1 MTVADE
7 AITFAKQHKVEI
19 SRRLTDPARYPPSA
33 YPVTVF
39 MAGSPGA
46 GKTEYSKN
54 LLAELAKH
62 PQHHPVRIDSDELR
76 SEIPSYTGNNSA
88 EMQGAVSILLRE
100 LYERT
105 LKNNQTVIV
114 DGTFSNY
121 EKAKENVT
129 RSLHREREVFI
140 FYLYQRPE
148 IAWQFTLAREKVE
161 GRHIPKD
168 VFIHQFIQA
177 KETVNQIRKD
187 FQEHVNIFLVKKD
200 FQTNQVA
207 SVNRMRPE
215 DPGLDAYLQETYT
228 KEQLLAL
235 L

>member
-1 MTVADE
+1 
-7 AITFAKQHKVEI
+7 
-19 SRRLTDPARYPPSA
+19 
-33 YPVTVF
+33 